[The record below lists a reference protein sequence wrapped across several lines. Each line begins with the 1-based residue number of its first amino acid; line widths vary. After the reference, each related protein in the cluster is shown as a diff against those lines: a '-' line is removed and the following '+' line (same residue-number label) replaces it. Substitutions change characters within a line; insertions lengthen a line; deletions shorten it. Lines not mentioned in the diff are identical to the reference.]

1 MSEEKKKGR
10 DVMAETEFTG
20 KEEEKLAAGGA
31 GMALTLANTIFA
43 RLTEDLFMRY
53 GPGDAGDRE
62 RKRKKP
68 HELQRE
74 RHS

>member
-1 MSEEKKKGR
+1 
-10 DVMAETEFTG
+10 
-20 KEEEKLAAGGA
+20 
-31 GMALTLANTIFA
+31 
-43 RLTEDLFMRY
+43 MRH

-68 HELQRE
+68 YELQRE